1 MKKFTTRL
9 KSKHRLLHPYV
20 LSILGFF
27 LSVPLFAQEN
37 KEDLVGVKGAI
48 NPQQMNARQLVGQEL
63 IDDAFPNSIPIF
75 GSKSRIKF
83 GGYVKM
89 DYIQDFNYIG
99 SAYEFESATI
109 PIKGSPE
116 SYLKGQSTFHA
127 KETRFNVDFRTVVK
141 GLRSGKEMPLQIF
154 IEMDFFEDDP
164 SLYRQPRL
172 RHAYGVFG
180 NILAGQTW
188 SINADLSAIPGIIDF
203 AGGDG
208 TYGDRVIQIRWT
220 DKITKNLS
228 YTVGMEGPKSGI
240 DNPYELEG
248 VARTTMPTFAGNV
261 RWEMNKFSHMQLGA
275 DVFQHHWQGG
285 QYGPTQKAYGYGIN
299 LTGRFVLD
307 KKHRNSLMFG
317 ASTGKGAG
325 HRILFLEFSPSDG
338 VISDN
343 QLELLN
349 AHQAYIG
356 YNHYWTKSLNT
367 TVAAYYASLN
377 TVDYQLDE
385 TTQQGGTFHA
395 NLVWMPYTNVSF
407 GVEYM
412 HGVHVV
418 KDGRYGQA
426 NRLQFMTRF
435 RIP

>member
-1 MKKFTTRL
+1 MNKITSFMKWRRL
-9 KSKHRLLHPYV
+9 SQYFIIINCCLLSFQA
-20 LSILGFF
+20 L
-27 LSVPLFAQEN
+27 AQEK

-48 NPQQMNARQLVGQEL
+48 NPLQMNARQLVGQEL

-109 PIKGSPE
+109 PIKGTPD
-116 SYLKGQSTFHA
+116 SYLKGQSMFHA
-127 KETRFNVDFRTVVK
+127 KETRFNVDFRTIVK
-141 GLRSGKEMPLQIF
+141 GTRSGKEVPLQIF
-154 IEMDFFEDDP
+154 IEFDFFEDNP
-164 SLYRQPRL
+164 SLFRQPRL

-188 SINADLSAIPGIIDF
+188 SINADLSALPGIIDF
-203 AGGDG
+203 SGGDG
-208 TYGDRVIQIRWT
+208 TYGDRVVQIRWT
-220 DKITKNLS
+220 DKITKNLT
-228 YTVGMEGPKSGI
+228 YTVGMEGPKSSI
-240 DNPYELEG
+240 DNPYELDG
-248 VARTTMPTFAGNV
+248 VARSTMPTFAGNV
-261 RWEMNKFSHMQLGA
+261 RWEVNKFSHMQLGA

-285 QYGPTQKAYGYGIN
+285 QYGPTKKAYGYGIN

-307 KKHRNSLMFG
+307 QKHRNSLMFG
-317 ASTGKGAG
+317 ASTGKGSG
-325 HRILFLEFSPSDG
+325 HRIIFLEFSPSDG

-367 TVAAYYASLN
+367 TVAAYYAKLN

-395 NLVWMPYTNVSF
+395 NLVWMPYDNVSF